1 MDLSILIDKFRW
13 QDLVDILI
21 LSVIIYKFILML
33 QGTRTVQIMIGFL
46 FVSISFYLADF
57 LEFEGVY
64 WVLNNVFASI
74 VLVIIVLFQAD
85 FRNALAQVGT
95 RTGFSDHRNQKPSG
109 YIDQIFKVC
118 THFSEVGIGALIVLE
133 KEMGLGQYSRGATQ
147 MNAELSPQLLVA
159 IFNVHSPLHDGAV
172 IINKDKQVACAG
184 CILPLST
191 TIDLSKNYGTRH
203 RAALGLCEET
213 DAVVLVV
220 SEETGVI
227 SLAHNGVLFHHT
239 KECSI
244 EKKLADLFTSSQKSI
259 IKKNLFHV

>member
-1 MDLSILIDKFRW
+1 MDLSILFDKLRW
-13 QDLVDILI
+13 QDLVDVVI

-46 FVSISFYLADF
+46 FVTISFYLADF

-64 WVLNNVFASI
+64 WVLNNVFNSI
-74 VLVIIVLFQAD
+74 VVVIIVLFQSD

-95 RTGFSDHRNQKPSG
+95 KTGFSDLRSQKTG
-109 YIDQIFKVC
+109 DYLDKIFQVC
-118 THFSEVGIGALIVLE
+118 SHFSEVGIGALIVLE

-147 MNAELSPQLLVA
+147 INAELSPQLLVA
-159 IFNVHSPLHDGAV
+159 IFNTHAPLHDGAV
-172 IINKDKQVACAG
+172 IINKDKLIAYAG

-220 SEETGVI
+220 SEETGTI
-227 SLAHNGVLFHHT
+227 SLAHNGVLFHHSAERSIQGKLNELFSTSVKSTT
-239 KECSI
+239 K
-244 EKKLADLFTSSQKSI
+244 KSW
-259 IKKNLFHV
+259 F